1 VNLAERRVRFEY
13 GDDFDPAWNSRFPEF
28 ACAANGISLIMP
40 YAEPYFVASVRKALP
55 QLDDEALRVQTEGYL
70 RQELSHHRQHK
81 RFNELIERRYPKVRR
96 IERWMARAY
105 GWLGRSRSLRFN
117 VAFAAGSETIAY
129 SLARWSEKHL
139 GQLFAGAEPRA
150 ATLFLWHLAEEIE
163 HKTAAFD
170 VFEAIDGS
178 RRRYAWA
185 SIVSLTLL
193 FWFTWASAL
202 AMLAGERRL
211 RYPITWF
218 RLLRWSISLAFEI
231 LPTQL
236 VSALPGHHPRSLV
249 DPIYLP
255 TWLGHFDPATGTL
268 PVWEDAAA

>member
-1 VNLAERRVRFEY
+1 VHFDY
-13 GDDFDPAWNSRFPEF
+13 GDDFDPAWNPRFPEF
-28 ACAANGISLIMP
+28 ACAANSISLIMP
-40 YAEPYFVASVRKALP
+40 YAEPYFVASMRAAIP
-55 QLDDEALRVQTEGYL
+55 QLDGDLLDQTEDYL
-70 RQELSHHRQHK
+70 RQELQHQRQHRK
-81 RFNELIERRYPKVRR
+81 LNRLVVARYPRVARV
-96 IERWMARAY
+96 EGWMRRAY
-105 GWLGRSRSLRFN
+105 GWLSRTRSVRFN

-139 GQLFAGAEPRA
+139 GELFAGADPTA
-150 ATLFLWHLAEEIE
+150 ASLYLWHLAEEIE

-193 FWFTWASAL
+193 FWFTWMSTVV
-202 AMLAGERRL
+202 MLAGERRL
-211 RYPITWF
+211 FLPVTWF

-236 VSALPGHHPRSLV
+236 ISALPGHHPRTLV

-255 TWLGHFDPATGTL
+255 AWLQQFDPSTGTL
-268 PVWEDAAA
+268 PLWQDAAA